1 MRRITTFILCAATIF
16 SVFAFGSSAAKSNI
30 YYCPKAKTVP
40 TVDGNIT
47 DGEWSGA
54 LTIELDSLN
63 AKAANGWAMNPFG
76 ASDAKATVKLLW
88 SDDKTRGGLYIS
100 WHVTDETQS
109 FALDKDSPYP
119 NAMDSVQ
126 FVIDPMYQRR
136 AKARDSAMIYTIAPY
151 ITRVGN
157 GFAVYP
163 EDGPTWYEHIYWVGR
178 NESLGVRVASKLDA
192 TPDTQNDRRWLIGG
206 YDIEAYFP
214 WTALTVLSGRPEAK
228 IGTKIGIGF
237 LLVDYD
243 FDYERYKADID
254 KGQLKDISD
263 YQTLVNVTTD
273 FSNGTRTTNA
283 NICAYPRNYNT
294 LILADF
300 SGTTTSEND
309 TNSNEKP
316 DDVIVNPSETL
327 EEIMKKDEQL
337 NSADYTE
344 ESWKTYSE
352 AFQDAREFL
361 AGNSSKSEDEIK
373 TALILAI
380 ENLKLQ
386 YDLDS
391 SSEKTD
397 TTDKMAKLTE
407 LINSTKNLGQ
417 KYSED
422 QLAEVTKCVD
432 KATELLSERS
442 PTTEQ
447 LDAAYNELNEAI
459 KKLPESECITDESGT
474 EYGTREYLVVVV
486 VVGAGTVS
494 VLIIAFVILTIV
506 KRSSKKSTEGKSN
519 KVNK

>member
-1 MRRITTFILCAATIF
+1 MRKISAFIICAATVL
-16 SVFAFGSSAAKSNI
+16 SLFAFGSSAAKSNV

-47 DGEWSGA
+47 ESEWKDA

-88 SDDKTRGGLYIS
+88 SDDKTHGGLYIS

-109 FALDKDSPYP
+109 FALDKDSPAP

-136 AKARDSAMIYTIAPY
+136 AKARDSAMIYTFDPY
-151 ITRVGN
+151 VTRVGN

-163 EDGPTWYEHIYWVGR
+163 EDGATWYEHIYWVGR

-192 TPDTQNDRRWLIGG
+192 VKDEETNRRWLVKG
-206 YDIEAYFP
+206 YDIEAYLP
-214 WTALTVLSGRPEAK
+214 WKALTVLTGRPEAK
-228 IGTKIGIGF
+228 IGTKMGIGF

-243 FDYERYKADID
+243 FDYAAYMEDYDNKR
-254 KGQLKDISD
+254 LKDVSE

-273 FSNGTRTTNA
+273 FSNGTRTTNE

-294 LILADF
+294 IILADF
-300 SGTTTSEND
+300 SGATTSEID
-309 TNSNEKP
+309 GDSTEKP
-316 DDVIVNPSETL
+316 DDVVATPNETL

-337 NSADYTE
+337 NSADYTPE
-344 ESWKTYSE
+344 TWESYSK
-352 AFQDAREFL
+352 AFQEAKDYIN
-361 AGNSSKSEDEIK
+361 GKSSKTEEEVKD
-373 TALILAI
+373 ALIVAI
-380 ENLKLQ
+380 RGLKLS

-391 SSEKTD
+391 SSQQTD
-397 TTDKMAKLTE
+397 ITDEMAKLTE
-407 LINSTKNLGQ
+407 LINSTKNLKD
-417 KYSED
+417 KYSEE
-422 QLAEVTKCVD
+422 QLSDVNKYVEE
-432 KATELLSERS
+432 ATELLSS
-442 PTTEQ
+442 SNPSKSQ
-447 LDAAYNELNEAI
+447 IQNAYSALSDAI
-459 KKLPESECITDESGT
+459 KALPESEVPQTSV

-486 VVGAGTVS
+486 VAGAGTICA
-494 VLIIAFVILTIV
+494 LIIVFIV
-506 KRSSKKSTEGKSN
+506 MSLIKRSSKRAKPKEEN